1 MAKRNQ
7 ARRHATPVIALFV
20 DIVSD
25 YGRDILAGIATY
37 VRNHEPWTIF
47 GDPERVMTPVE
58 QLQRWRGDGVI
69 AHVSTDTMA
78 RAAEACGVPVVN
90 VSQYL
95 PDAPFPSVLP
105 DNAAV
110 GRIAAEYLLARGY
123 EHFAYCGFIGHGY
136 AEARL
141 ASFAGRLLDEGHQV
155 QVNRSEPPQE
165 RAEQWDRR
173 QADLASWVRSL
184 PKPVG
189 LMCCNDTR
197 ARHVTQACVTAG
209 VRVPEDVAIIG
220 ADNDELICAMSNPP
234 LSSIDV
240 SAERVGYE
248 AAALLA
254 RLMRGEPAPPPDQP
268 ILIPPGEVIVRQSS
282 DALAISDPDVAAAMR
297 FIREHRGEPIQV
309 DDVVEATH
317 ASRRVLERRFKK
329 LLGRTIGTQIAMAH
343 IDRAKGLLADTDLPT
358 SQIAERSG
366 YAYVQQFN
374 ALFKRHAGITP
385 TAYRRRFRMR

>member
-7 ARRHATPVIALFV
+7 ARRHATPVVALFV

-141 ASFAGRLLDEGHQV
+141 ASFAGRLLDEGHEV

-173 QADLASWVRSL
+173 QADLATWVSSL

-197 ARHVTQACVTAG
+197 ARHVTQACASVG
-209 VRVPEDVAIIG
+209 MRVPEDVAIIG

-248 AAALLA
+248 AAELLG
-254 RLMRGEPAPPPDQP
+254 RLMRGEPAPRQP
-268 ILIPPGEVIVRQSS
+268 ILIPPGEVITRQSS

-309 DDVVEATH
+309 GDVVGATH

-329 LLGRTIGTQIAMAH
+329 LLGRTMGAQIAMAH
-343 IDRAKGLLADTDLPT
+343 IDRAKSLLADTDLPT

-366 YAYVQQFN
+366 HTYVQQFN
-374 ALFKRHAGITP
+374 AIFKRHVGITP
-385 TAYRRRFRMR
+385 TEYRRRFRMR

>member
-1 MAKRNQ
+1 M
-7 ARRHATPVIALFV
+7 
-20 DIVSD
+20 S
-25 YGRDILAGIATY
+25 
-37 VRNHEPWTIF
+37 
-47 GDPERVMTPVE
+47 PVE
-58 QLQRWRGDGVI
+58 QLRHWRGDGVI
-69 AHVSTDTMA
+69 AHISTEPML
-78 RAAEACGVPVVN
+78 RAAGGCGVPVVN

-95 PDAPFPSVLP
+95 PRVPFPSVLP

-110 GRIAAEYLLARGY
+110 GRIAAEHLLQRGY

-141 ASFAGRLLDEGHQV
+141 SSFTARLRESGYEV
-155 QVNRSEPPQE
+155 AVNRSLPPQE
-165 RAEQWDRR
+165 RAEQWEQR
-173 QADLASWVRSL
+173 QSKLAAWVAAL

-197 ARHVTQACVTAG
+197 ARHVTQACHTAG

-248 AAALLA
+248 AASLLA
-254 RLMRGEPAPPPDQP
+254 RLMRGEVAPSPDQP
-268 ILIPPGEVIVRQSS
+268 ILIPPGEAITRQSS
-282 DALAISDPDVAAAMR
+282 DALAISDPDVAAAVR
-297 FIREHRGEPIQV
+297 FIREHRSEPIQV
-309 DDVVEATH
+309 GDVVDATA

-329 LLGRTIGTQIAMAH
+329 ILGRTMGTQIVMAH
-343 IDRAKGLLADTDLPT
+343 LDRAKSLLADTDLPT
-358 SQIAERSG
+358 DQVAERSG

-374 ALFKRHAGITP
+374 AMFKRHVGLTP
-385 TAYRRRFRMR
+385 SQYRRRYRLR